1 MTENLYDARTFWD
14 LVSRRAAASADHP
27 MLIDTAGRTVTFGEF
42 AAQVERVAAGFH
54 ALGVREGSTVSWQL
68 PTRIETVVAS
78 MALARLG
85 AVQNPIIHIYREREV
100 RYVLRDSGTS
110 LFLVPG
116 EWRGFDYTAMANGIV
131 AELDRPVQVVEA
143 YDSLPEGDPATLPP
157 APSAPAPGE
166 EPPVRWLYYT
176 SGTTANPKGV
186 RHTDETLIAGAAGL
200 AIALDM
206 GPDDVGS
213 MAFPFAHIAGPDYL
227 GTMLILGFPAVVL
240 EAFVPAEAVEVYT
253 KHGVTM
259 AGGSTAFYTAFL
271 AEQRKQ
277 PGDKIIPSL
286 RLLSGGGAPKPPEIF
301 YEVQREIGVPI
312 AHGYG
317 MTECPMISQG
327 SPHDSDEQLAN
338 SDGAPVRGC
347 DVKITLADGSRAP
360 ANVEG
365 EVRVNGP
372 MVCKGYTDP
381 ALAKEAFDEDGY
393 FKTGDLGLLRDD
405 GHVVLT
411 GRIKDIII
419 RKGENIAAKDIEDLL
434 YQHPKVAEVAVI
446 GLPDTERGERVCAVV
461 ETVAGSE
468 ALTFVEMQEYCR
480 DAGLMT
486 QKIPEQLEFVD
497 AMPRNATLK
506 ILKYELRDRFAE
518 ERSEGP
524 PAEGPAAESG
534 VTRQRGQ

>member
-1 MTENLYDARTFWD
+1 MISGMTESLYDARTFWE
-14 LVSRRAAASADHP
+14 LVSRRAAASPDHP
-27 MLIDTAGRTVTFGEF
+27 MLIDTAERSITFGEF
-42 AAQVERVAAGFH
+42 AQRAERVAAGFH
-54 ALGVREGSTVSWQL
+54 ELGVREGSTVSWQL

-100 RYVLRDSGTS
+100 RYVLQDSGAS

-116 EWRGFDYTAMANGIV
+116 EWRGFDYLAMAKNIV
-131 AELDRPVQVVEA
+131 SDLDRPVQIVEA
-143 YDSLPEGDPATLPP
+143 YDSLPEGDPSTLPAPP
-157 APSAPAPGE
+157 AASPADGDAAI
-166 EPPVRWLYYT
+166 RWLYYT

-200 AIALDM
+200 AVALDM
-206 GPDDVGS
+206 TPEDVGS

-240 EAFVPAEAVEVYT
+240 EAFVPTDAIAAYA
-253 KHGVTM
+253 KHNVTM

-271 AEQRKQ
+271 TEQRKQ

-286 RLLSGGGAPKPPEIF
+286 RLLSGGGAPKPPELF
-301 YEVQREIGVPI
+301 FEVQREIGVPI

-317 MTECPMISQG
+317 MTEVPMISQG
-327 SPHDSDEQLAN
+327 SPHDADEQLAN
-338 SDGAPVRGC
+338 SDGAPVRNC
-347 DVKITLADGSRAP
+347 DIKITLADGSRAS

-365 EVRVNGP
+365 EVRVSGP

-381 ALAKEAFDEDGY
+381 ALANDAFDDEGY
-393 FKTGDLGLLRDD
+393 FKTGDLGYLRDD
-405 GHVVLT
+405 GHIVLT

-434 YQHPKVAEVAVI
+434 YQHPKIAEVAVI
-446 GLPDTERGERVCAVV
+446 GLPDRERGERVCAVV
-461 ETVAGSE
+461 EVTAGAE
-468 ALTFVEMQEYCR
+468 ELTFAELQQYCR

-506 ILKYELRDRFAE
+506 ILKYELRDRFTDGA
-518 ERSEGP
+518 
-524 PAEGPAAESG
+524 
-534 VTRQRGQ
+534 

>member
-14 LVSRRAAASADHP
+14 LVSRRAAASGDHP
-27 MLIDTAGRTVTFGEF
+27 MLIDTSGRTITFGEF
-42 AAQVERVAAGFH
+42 AARAERVAAGFH

-116 EWRGFDYTAMANGIV
+116 EWRGFDYRAMADGIV
-131 AELDRPVQVVEA
+131 AELDRPVQVLEA
-143 YDSLPEGDPATLPP
+143 YESLPEGDPATLPP
-157 APSAPAPGE
+157 PPGAPAAGE
-166 EPPVRWLYYT
+166 DAAIRWLYYT

-200 AIALDM
+200 ALALDM
-206 GPDDVGS
+206 GPGDVGS

-227 GTMLILGFPAVVL
+227 GTMLILGFPSVVL
-240 EAFVPAEAVEVYT
+240 EAFVPAEAVEIYA

-347 DVKITLADGSRAP
+347 DVKITLPDGSRAP
-360 ANVEG
+360 ANIVG
-365 EVRVNGP
+365 EVRVDGP

-381 ALAKEAFDEDGY
+381 ALTNEAFDEDGY

-434 YQHPKVAEVAVI
+434 YQHPRVAEVAVI
-446 GLPDTERGERVCAVV
+446 GLPDAERGERVCAVV
-461 ETVAGSE
+461 ETAAGAEPLS
-468 ALTFVEMQEYCR
+468 FVEMQEYCR

-497 AMPRNATLK
+497 TMPRNATMK
-506 ILKYELRDRFAE
+506 ILKYELRDRFA
-518 ERSEGP
+518 G
-524 PAEGPAAESG
+524 GK
-534 VTRQRGQ
+534 

>member
-1 MTENLYDARTFWD
+1 MIAAMTQTQTLYDARTFWD
-14 LVSRRAAASADHP
+14 LVSRRAELAAGQP
-27 MLIDTAGRTVTFGEF
+27 MLIDTADRTLTFGEF
-42 AAQVERVAAGFH
+42 AARAERVAAGFQD
-54 ALGVREGSTVSWQL
+54 LGVREGDTVSWQL

-100 RYVLRDSGTS
+100 RYVLQDSGAS

-116 EWRGFDYTAMANGIV
+116 EWRGFDYSAMAKGIV
-131 AELDRPVQVVEA
+131 ADLDRPVQIVEA
-143 YDSLPEGDPATLPP
+143 YDTLPEGDPSTLPP
-157 APSAPAPGE
+157 PPAAPASPDDA
-166 EPPVRWLYYT
+166 PVRWLYYT

-200 AIALDM
+200 ALALDM
-206 GPDDVGS
+206 GPGDVGS

-227 GTMLILGFPAVVL
+227 GTMLILGFPSVVL
-240 EAFVPAEAVEVYT
+240 EAFVPAEAVEVYS
-253 KHGVTM
+253 KHNVTM

-317 MTECPMISQG
+317 MTECPMIAQG
-327 SPHDSDEQLAN
+327 SPRDTDEQLAN
-338 SDGAPVRGC
+338 SDGAPVHGC
-347 DVKITLADGSRAP
+347 DVKISAPDGTRLP
-360 ANVEG
+360 ANTEG
-365 EVRVNGP
+365 EVRVKGP

-381 ALAKEAFDEDGY
+381 ALTAEAFDAGGY
-393 FKTGDLGLLRDD
+393 FRTGDLAHLRDD
-405 GHVVLT
+405 GHIVLT

-446 GLPDTERGERVCAVV
+446 GLPDRERGERVCAVV
-461 ETVAGSE
+461 QTAEGAE
-468 ALTFVEMQEYCR
+468 RLTFDEMQQYCR

-486 QKIPEQLEFVD
+486 QKIPEQLELVD
-497 AMPRNATLK
+497 VMPRNATMK
-506 ILKYELRDRFAE
+506 ILKYELRDRFA
-518 ERSEGP
+518 
-524 PAEGPAAESG
+524 
-534 VTRQRGQ
+534 

>member
-14 LVSRRAAASADHP
+14 LVSRRAAASAEHP
-27 MLIDTAGRTVTFGEF
+27 MLIDTAGRTVTFDEF

-271 AEQRKQ
+271 TEQRKE
-277 PGDKIIPSL
+277 PGRKVIPTL
-286 RLLSGGGAPKPPEIF
+286 RLLSGGGAPKPPELF
-301 YEVQREIGVPI
+301 YEVQREIGIPI

-317 MTECPMISQG
+317 MTECPMIAQG

-338 SDGAPVRGC
+338 TDGAPVKGC
-347 DVKITLADGSRAP
+347 DVKITRSDGTRAP
-360 ANVEG
+360 A
-365 EVRVNGP
+365 
-372 MVCKGYTDP
+372 
-381 ALAKEAFDEDGY
+381 
-393 FKTGDLGLLRDD
+393 
-405 GHVVLT
+405 
-411 GRIKDIII
+411 
-419 RKGENIAAKDIEDLL
+419 
-434 YQHPKVAEVAVI
+434 
-446 GLPDTERGERVCAVV
+446 
-461 ETVAGSE
+461 
-468 ALTFVEMQEYCR
+468 
-480 DAGLMT
+480 
-486 QKIPEQLEFVD
+486 
-497 AMPRNATLK
+497 
-506 ILKYELRDRFAE
+506 
-518 ERSEGP
+518 
-524 PAEGPAAESG
+524 
-534 VTRQRGQ
+534 

>member
-27 MLIDTAGRTVTFGEF
+27 MLIDPSGRTITFGEF
-42 AAQVERVAAGFH
+42 AGRAERVAAGFH
-54 ALGVREGSTVSWQL
+54 ALGVREGTTVSWQL

-116 EWRGFDYTAMANGIV
+116 EWRGFDYTAMANGVV
-131 AELDRPVQVVEA
+131 AELDRPVQIVET

-157 APSAPAPGE
+157 PPSAPAAGE
-166 EPPVRWLYYT
+166 QAPIRWLYYT

-227 GTMLILGFPAVVL
+227 VSIVLEGIPSVVL
-240 EAFVPAEAVEVYT
+240 EAFVPAEAVEIYSRY
-253 KHGVTM
+253 GVTR

-277 PGDKIIPSL
+277 PGERIIPTL
-286 RLLSGGGAPKPPEIF
+286 RFLSGGGAPKPPELF
-301 YEVQREIGVPI
+301 YEVKRELGVPI
-312 AHGYG
+312 VHGYG
-317 MTECPMISQG
+317 MTECPMITNG
-327 SPHDSDEQLAN
+327 RTDDADEQLAET
-338 SDGAPVRGC
+338 DGGPVTGC
-347 DVKITLADGSRAP
+347 EIKIALDDGTRAAAGVDGEIRVK
-360 ANVEG
+360 
-365 EVRVNGP
+365 GP

-381 ALAKEAFDEDGY
+381 ALTAAAFDDEGY
-393 FKTGDLGLLRDD
+393 FRTGDLGHLRAD
-405 GHVVLT
+405 GHIVIT

-419 RKGENIAAKDIEDLL
+419 RKGENIAAKEIEDLL
-434 YQHPKVAEVAVI
+434 YQHPKVGEVAVI

-461 ETVAGSE
+461 ETAVGQE
-468 ALTFVEMQEYCR
+468 PITFDEMQEHLR
-480 DAGLMT
+480 AAGLMT
-486 QKIPEQLEFVD
+486 QKIPEQLEIVD
-497 AMPRNATLK
+497 AMPRNATMK
-506 ILKYELRDRFAE
+506 ILKYELRDRLA
-518 ERSEGP
+518 G
-524 PAEGPAAESG
+524 
-534 VTRQRGQ
+534 

>member
-1 MTENLYDARTFWD
+1 MTETLYDARTFWD
-14 LVSRRAAASADHP
+14 LVARRAAASPDQP
-27 MLIDTAGRTVTFGEF
+27 MLIDTADRTITWGEF
-42 AAQVERVAAGFH
+42 ARQAERVAAGFH
-54 ALGVREGSTVSWQL
+54 ALGVREGTTVSWQL
-68 PTRIETVVAS
+68 PTRIETALAS

-100 RYVLRDSGTS
+100 RYVLQDSGAE

-116 EWRGFDYTAMANGIV
+116 EWRGFDYRAMADGIV
-131 AELDRPVQVVEA
+131 ADLDRPVQVIEA
-143 YDSLPEGDPATLPP
+143 YDSLPEGDPSVLPP
-157 APSAPAPGE
+157 PPVAPASSDDAPI
-166 EPPVRWLYYT
+166 RWLYYT

-200 AIALDM
+200 ALALDM

-227 GTMLILGFPAVVL
+227 GTMLILGFPSVVL
-240 EAFVPAEAVEVYT
+240 EAFVPTEAVDVYS
-253 KHGVTM
+253 KHNVTM

-286 RLLSGGGAPKPPEIF
+286 RLLSGGGAPKPPEVF
-301 YEVQREIGVPI
+301 YEVKREIGVPV

-327 SPHDSDEQLAN
+327 SPRDSDEQLAN
-338 SDGAPVRGC
+338 SDGAPVHGC
-347 DVKITLADGSRAP
+347 DVKISAPDGTRLP
-360 ANVEG
+360 ANTEG
-365 EVRVNGP
+365 EVRVSGP

-381 ALAKEAFDEDGY
+381 ALAKEAFDADGY
-393 FKTGDLGLLRDD
+393 FRTGDLGHLRDD

-434 YQHPKVAEVAVI
+434 YQHAKVAEVAVI
-446 GLPDTERGERVCAVV
+446 GLPDTERGELVCAVV
-461 ETVAGSE
+461 ETAAGADPLS
-468 ALTFVEMQEYCR
+468 FVEMQAFCR

-486 QKIPEQLEFVD
+486 QKIPERLEFVD
-497 AMPRNATLK
+497 AMPRNATMK
-506 ILKYELRDRFAE
+506 ILKYELRDRF
-518 ERSEGP
+518 S
-524 PAEGPAAESG
+524 
-534 VTRQRGQ
+534 

>member
-1 MTENLYDARTFWD
+1 MTETLYDARTFWE
-14 LVSRRAAASADHP
+14 LVSRRADASPDQP
-27 MLIDTAGRTVTFGEF
+27 MLIDTADRTITWGEF
-42 AAQVERVAAGFH
+42 AQRAERVAAGFH
-54 ALGVREGSTVSWQL
+54 DLGVREGTTVSWQL

-100 RYVLRDSGTS
+100 RYVLQDSGAAV
-110 LFLVPG
+110 FLVPG
-116 EWRGFDYTAMANGIV
+116 EWRGFDYRAMAEGIV
-131 AELDRPVQVVEA
+131 AELDRPVQIVDA
-143 YDSLPEGDPATLPP
+143 YDALPEGDPAVLPP
-157 APSAPAPGE
+157 PPVAPASSDDAPI
-166 EPPVRWLYYT
+166 RWLYYT

-200 AIALDM
+200 ALALDM
-206 GPDDVGS
+206 GRDDVGS

-227 GTMLILGFPAVVL
+227 GTMLILGFPSVVL
-240 EAFVPAEAVEVYT
+240 EAFVPTEAVEVYS
-253 KHGVTM
+253 KHHVTM

-286 RLLSGGGAPKPPEIF
+286 RLLSGGGAPKPPEVF
-301 YEVQREIGVPI
+301 YEVKREIGVPV

-327 SPHDSDEQLAN
+327 SPRDADEQLAN

-347 DVKITLADGSRAP
+347 DVKISAPDGTRLA

-365 EVRVNGP
+365 EVRVSGP
-372 MVCKGYTDP
+372 MVCRGYTDA
-381 ALAKEAFDEDGY
+381 ALDREAFDADG
-393 FKTGDLGLLRDD
+393 FFRTGDLGHLRDD

-446 GLPDTERGERVCAVV
+446 GIADAERGERVCAVV
-461 ETVAGSE
+461 QSAEGSDPLSF
-468 ALTFVEMQEYCR
+468 AEMQEFCR

-497 AMPRNATLK
+497 AMPRNPTMK
-506 ILKYELRDRFAE
+506 ILKYELRDRF
-518 ERSEGP
+518 S
-524 PAEGPAAESG
+524 
-534 VTRQRGQ
+534 